1 MMNMSKKIRRT
12 NRIRYKLKRNHN
24 LRLSL
29 FRSNNHIYA
38 QLIDDE
44 KNITVISASS
54 AEKKMRDIKLSPKEI
69 AFKVGEI
76 IGDRISEKKIKQ
88 KISFDR
94 GPYLYHGRVEELA
107 KGVRSKGI
115 KF

>member
-1 MMNMSKKIRRT
+1 MTTKSKKIKRT
-12 NRIRYKLKRNHN
+12 KRIRYKLKLKNN

-44 KNITVISASS
+44 NHLTLICASS
-54 AEKKMRDIKLSPKEI
+54 AEKKLRDMKLSPKEI

-76 IGDRISEKKIKQ
+76 MGDRISEKKINK

>member
-1 MMNMSKKIRRT
+1 MSIKSKKNRRT
-12 NRIRYKLKRNHN
+12 SRIRFKLKLKPN

-44 KNITVISASS
+44 KNITILSASS
-54 AEKKMRDIKLSPKEI
+54 AEKQIKEIKSSPKEL

-76 IGDRISEKKIKQ
+76 MGGKNYRKKK
-88 KISFDR
+88 STR
-94 GPYLYHGRVEELA
+94 R
-107 KGVRSKGI
+107 
-115 KF
+115 

>member
-1 MMNMSKKIRRT
+1 MALKSKKVRRT
-12 NRIRYKLKRNHN
+12 NRIRFKLKLKPN

-44 KNITVISASS
+44 KSLTILSASS
-54 AEKKMRDIKLSPKEI
+54 AEKKIREAKSSPKEI
-69 AFKVGEI
+69 AYKVGEI
-76 IGDRISEKKIKQ
+76 MGERISKKNIKQ

>member
-1 MMNMSKKIRRT
+1 MVVKSKKIRRT
-12 NRIRYKLKRNHN
+12 NRVRFKLKLKPN

-44 KNITVISASS
+44 KSITILSASS
-54 AEKKMRDIKLSPKEI
+54 AEKKIREIKSSPKEV

-76 IGDRISEKKIKQ
+76 LERISEKKLIK
-88 KISFDR
+88 K
-94 GPYLYHGRVEELA
+94 YLLTEVPIFITEE
-107 KGVRSKGI
+107 
-115 KF
+115 